1 MLTAGQLQNDRL
13 CRRACPQ
20 LIDFASLSAGIMRAR
35 IAGVSRAAS
44 ISTAQD
50 ADNGPGERRLGV
62 LERDRHAQ
70 PVRASIRSV
79 AMAMSRRWLHL

>member
-1 MLTAGQLQNDRL
+1 MLTAGQNDRL

-20 LIDFASLSAGIMRAR
+20 LIDIASLSAGIMPAT
-35 IAGVSRAAS
+35 IAGVSRAAW

-62 LERDRHAQ
+62 LERDRRAQ
-70 PVRASIRSV
+70 PVRDCIRSV
-79 AMAMSRRWLHL
+79 AMAMSQYWLHR